1 MDMLYGVCAVLI
13 TLSVV
18 AVAVQAV
25 LTLRQLRETA
35 EQAKYTAKAVEL
47 AALNA
52 NDRIESTK
60 NLFDTIN
67 TVTHTLRSGWFKG
80 AQMGLNLLSMF
91 RGGVGH
97 K

>member
-1 MDMLYGVCAVLI
+1 MEILYGVCAVLV
-13 TLSVV
+13 TLSIV

-60 NLFDTIN
+60 NLFETVN
-67 TVTHTLRSGWFKG
+67 TVTKTVQSGWFKG
-80 AQMGLNLLSMF
+80 AQLFLSMF
-91 RGGVGH
+91 RGSAEP